1 MLPTNFFAN
10 NVLATLSLGDNDD
23 APALLCDNCEDAEQ
37 PVEKRCKDCLQF
49 LCAPCVESHQR
60 SRDTKNH
67 VLQSKDELKN
77 NEPAENAR
85 PLKCSKHH
93 ELIKFYCD
101 TCQKTICMS
110 CTVLEHKPHK
120 VVSLEESASDAK
132 EEVQNLIEKVEERV
146 ETISGGIDVAVAQ
159 SQDIT
164 AREEACKSQI
174 EAFFAQL
181 QTKIDAEKQK
191 LLAMTAS
198 AAEYRKNQVQAPKK
212 VMDLVLS
219 MCQNGVNFAKHT
231 LENGNDVQL
240 LNIKPTI
247 TQYLVNLKSM
257 EDEVTPKGKVGNP
270 VRFLKTESPIHFCLQ
285 LIRDICTVDEVA
297 VCPAKCEAKF
307 LNPTLKLGKKSVI
320 VITCKD
326 KGGWIISS
334 GCGKDLIQPTFT
346 GVELQDT
353 EISENQDGT
362 HEISFVVNE
371 LGTLQFE
378 AKINGLVAPTCSLE
392 AEVKWELSD
401 VHGSGNLR
409 MNGQMVNCLSGE
421 GDVGKY
427 CFRLGDTP
435 MTTGIVKYLKHSLY
449 IASFET
455 LGVGGN
461 CHSCKNLPSCG
472 RLKRQLKLIK
482 MSAKINQSKSR
493 ILKLTAT
500 QLGTLDFRNTSLE
513 SRSLPCSRRRRRV
526 FSRCRRPNIWSWCH

>member
-1 MLPTNFFAN
+1 M
-10 NVLATLSLGDNDD
+10 
-23 APALLCDNCEDAEQ
+23 
-37 PVEKRCKDCLQF
+37 EKRCKDCLQF

-60 SRDTKNH
+60 SRNTKNH

-110 CTVLEHKPHK
+110 CTVLEHKPHN
-120 VVSLEESASDAK
+120 VVSLEESASNAK
-132 EEVQNLIEKVEERV
+132 EEVENLLEKVSERV
-146 ETISGGIDVAVAQ
+146 ETISAEIDVAVAQ

-181 QTKIDAEKQK
+181 QPKIDAEKQK

-212 VMDLVLS
+212 VLDLVLS

-240 LNIKPTI
+240 LNIKSTI

-257 EDEVTPKGKVGNP
+257 EDEVTAKVGNS

-307 LNPTLKLGKKSVI
+307 LNPTLKLGKKAVI

-326 KGGWIISS
+326 KDGWIISS

-435 MTTGIVKYLKHSLY
+435 LTTGIVKYLKDSLY

-455 LGVGGN
+455 RGVGGN

-472 RLKRQLKLIK
+472 RLKR
-482 MSAKINQSKSR
+482 
-493 ILKLTAT
+493 
-500 QLGTLDFRNTSLE
+500 
-513 SRSLPCSRRRRRV
+513 
-526 FSRCRRPNIWSWCH
+526 